1 MSTKKSESKLKAEG
15 LLPTPSN
22 TLYGTNSRGYIGPYA
37 RWYDSCL
44 EVVCDRIRLESNVRA
59 VRFPLT
65 TSPNEEIVFTHNA
78 GMTPVGVV
86 ISSLSIPAGLTQD
99 IKIEP
104 VLTDDLNLVKMSVIP
119 GDKGIGV
126 GITVLFQAAGKSA
139 EA

>member
-37 RWYDSCL
+37 RWYDGCL

-59 VRFPLT
+59 VQFELT
-65 TSPNEEIVFTHNA
+65 TSSTEEIVFHHNA
-78 GMTPVGVV
+78 GVAPVAVM

-104 VLTDDLNLVKMSVIP
+104 VLIDDPNVVKMGVSP

-126 GITVLFQAAGKSA
+126 GITVLFQLAGKRASA
-139 EA
+139 